1 MDLHSRGNADS
12 FLHVAQLYWDGDMV
26 FLRQAMTV
34 IPIITSNV
42 LDDLFEKQVTDLLRS
57 NTGDTR
63 TIWDSYFW
71 KEAFGTREQLSKPE
85 RTRVYL
91 LIIV

>member
-1 MDLHSRGNADS
+1 
-12 FLHVAQLYWDGDMV
+12 MV

-63 TIWDSYFW
+63 TI
-71 KEAFGTREQLSKPE
+71 
-85 RTRVYL
+85 
-91 LIIV
+91 